1 MFLYEEVKTI
11 MKTIHGQ
18 YIWIIGASSGIG
30 AELAIALSQQ
40 GANVILSARR
50 EPELQSVR
58 LQLTGA
64 NHQVLAFD
72 ISDHSQTINAFKK
85 IKRLDRVIFMAAVYD
100 PSEQGRTDIAFIRKS
115 LQVNLGGV
123 YNMLDVAA
131 SFFATQGHGQIVLC
145 GSVSGYFGLP
155 NAQPYSSTK
164 AAITNLAESLY
175 VEYQSK
181 NIDVKL
187 ISPGFVS
194 TPMTSKNDFEMPMVI
209 DALTAVKAIV
219 KGLTSSAFEIHFPK
233 RFTRLVKLL
242 SLLPYWLAFKVSR
255 KLMK

>member
-1 MFLYEEVKTI
+1 MAFDEDLKTM
-11 MKTIHGQ
+11 MKNIHGQ
-18 YIWIIGASSGIG
+18 NVWIIGASSGIG
-30 AELAIALSQQ
+30 AALAVALSQK

-50 EPELQSVR
+50 ESALHTVR
-58 LQLTGA
+58 KTLTGA

-72 ISDHSQTINAFKK
+72 ISDHAQTVAAYKS

-100 PSEQGRTDIAFIRKS
+100 PSEQGRTDISFIHQS

-123 YNMLDVAA
+123 YNMLDVVTP
-131 SFFATQGHGQIVLC
+131 FFAAQGHGQISLC

-175 VEYQSK
+175 IEYQPK

-194 TPMTSKNDFEMPMVI
+194 TPMTNKNDFDMPMVI
-209 DALTAVKAIV
+209 DAETAAQSIV
-219 KGLTSSAFEIHFPK
+219 EGLTSNAFEIHFPK
-233 RFTRLVKLL
+233 RFTRLIKLL
-242 SLLPYWLAFKVSR
+242 RLLPYWLAFKVTA

>member
-1 MFLYEEVKTI
+1 MFFFEEVKTM
-11 MKTIHGQ
+11 MKSIHGQ
-18 YIWIIGASSGIG
+18 YVWIIGASSGIG

-40 GANVILSARR
+40 GANLILSARR
-50 EPELQSVR
+50 ESALQSVHA
-58 LQLTGA
+58 QLTGA

-72 ISDHSQTINAFKK
+72 IGDHSQTVNAFKN

-100 PSEQGRTDIAFIRKS
+100 PSEKGRTDIGFIQKS

-123 YNMLDVAA
+123 YNMLDVATP
-131 SFFATQGHGQIVLC
+131 FFSSQGHGQVSLC

-209 DALTAVKAIV
+209 DAQTAAKAIA
-219 KGLTSSAFEIHFPK
+219 KGLTASAFEIHFPK
-233 RFTRLVKLL
+233 RFTLLIKLL
-242 SLLPYWLAFKVSR
+242 RLLPYWLAFKVSGR
-255 KLMK
+255 LVK

>member
-1 MFLYEEVKTI
+1 MFFYEEVETM
-11 MKTIHGQ
+11 MKNIHGQ
-18 YIWIIGASSGIG
+18 YIWVIGASSGIG

-40 GANVILSARR
+40 GANVVLSARR
-50 EPELQSVR
+50 EAELELVHA
-58 LQLTGA
+58 QLIGA

-72 ISDHSQTINAFKK
+72 ISDHSQTVTAFRS

-100 PSEQGRTDIAFIRKS
+100 PSEKGRTDIDFIRKS
-115 LQVNLGGV
+115 LQVNIGGV
-123 YNMLDVAA
+123 YNMLDVATP
-131 SFFATQGHGQIVLC
+131 FFVAQGHGQISLC

-155 NAQPYSSTK
+155 NAQPYSATK
-164 AAITNLAESLY
+164 AALINLAESLY

-209 DALTAVKAIV
+209 DAETAAQSII
-219 KGLTSSAFEIHFPK
+219 KGLTASAFEIHFPK
-233 RFTRLVKLL
+233 RFTLLIKLL
-242 SLLPYWLAFKVSR
+242 RLLPYWLAFKVSR
-255 KLMK
+255 KLIK

>member
-1 MFLYEEVKTI
+1 MFFFEEVKTM
-11 MKTIHGQ
+11 MKSIHGQ

-50 EPELQSVR
+50 ETELELIR
-58 LQLTGA
+58 AQLAGA

-72 ISDHSQTINAFKK
+72 VGNHSQTVEAFKN

-100 PSEQGRTDIAFIRKS
+100 PSEKGRTNIGFIQKS

-123 YNMLDVAA
+123 YNILDVATP
-131 SFFATQGHGQIVLC
+131 FFASQGHGQIALC

-155 NAQPYSSTK
+155 NAQPYSATK

-175 VEYQSK
+175 VEYQPK
-181 NIDVKL
+181 NIDIKL
-187 ISPGFVS
+187 ISPGFVT

-209 DALTAVKAIV
+209 TAETAAKAIV
-219 KGLTSSAFEIHFPK
+219 KGLTASTFEIHFPK
-233 RFTRLVKLL
+233 RFTLLIKLL
-242 SLLPYWLAFKVSR
+242 RLLPYWLAFKVSG
-255 KLMK
+255 KLVK

>member
-1 MFLYEEVKTI
+1 MFFFEEVKTM
-11 MKTIHGQ
+11 MKSIHGQ
-18 YIWIIGASSGIG
+18 YVWIIGASSGIG
-30 AELAIALSQQ
+30 AELAVTLSQQ

-50 EPELQSVR
+50 QSALDTVR
-58 LQLTGA
+58 HKLTGA

-72 ISDHSQTINAFKK
+72 ISDHSQTVTAFKS

-100 PSEQGRTDIAFIRKS
+100 PTEEARTDIAFIQKS

-131 SFFATQGHGQIVLC
+131 PFFNTQGHGQVCLC

-155 NAQPYSSTK
+155 NAQPYSATK

-175 VEYQSK
+175 IEYQSI

-194 TPMTSKNDFEMPMVI
+194 TPMTSKNDFDMPMVI
-209 DALTAVKAIV
+209 DAETAAKAIA
-219 KGLTSSAFEIHFPK
+219 KGLTDSAFEIHFPK
-233 RFTRLVKLL
+233 RFTLIIKLL
-242 SLLPYWLAFKVSR
+242 RLLPYWLAFKVSG
-255 KLMK
+255 KLIK